1 MNEYTPDRER
11 TGTAV
16 NEFVAIDS
24 VVAVAAPHKHT
35 DTIWFIMVTSNKM
48 TMNKPIANFHR
59 RVFGVNNKSKSLCF
73 VK

>member
-24 VVAVAAPHKHT
+24 VVAVAAPQ
-35 DTIWFIMVTSNKM
+35 
-48 TMNKPIANFHR
+48 AYR
-59 RVFGVNNKSKSLCF
+59 YSLDHNGN
-73 VK
+73 